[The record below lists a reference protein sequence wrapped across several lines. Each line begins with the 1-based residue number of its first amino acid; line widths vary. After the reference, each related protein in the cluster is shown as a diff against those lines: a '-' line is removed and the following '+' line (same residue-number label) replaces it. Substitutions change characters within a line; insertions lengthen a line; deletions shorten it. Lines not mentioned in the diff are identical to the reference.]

1 MQEHTQKKPLKPVRI
16 TVSIKRS
23 ETGVALITALLIVA
37 LVTVA
42 VVAMSTRQQLDI
54 RRTSNILQRD
64 QAYIFTLGGE
74 AFAKQVLKKDA
85 PNIDHRGEDWATKL
99 PPFPF
104 KGGVLIFSLDDLGG
118 RFNINNL
125 VDNDGVVSPWDV
137 KRLIQLI
144 EIIQDLDETPD
155 ELKQLFPGD
164 LVSAIVD
171 WIDEDRNTQPGGAE
185 DSDYLDGDIPYRTAN
200 RLMTSPSELLLVK
213 GITPLVY
220 KTLLPYVTVLPART
234 KININTAKEELLQ
247 ALVVDI
253 TCPQLGK
260 LNIRSEGESFQD
272 KVDNQSASEE
282 IYDTFNKAADLMKHD
297 AFTGCNL
304 VGVATSNPPAD
315 TPPVQ
320 NPQKEED
327 VIDVKSEYFLLDA
340 YAEVGP
346 EDRLIRSKL
355 YSLLERKNGKVSAII
370 RAQGTY

>member
-1 MQEHTQKKPLKPVRI
+1 MQKKLLKSVSNTVRN
-16 TVSIKRS
+16 VVGVKKN

-42 VVAMSTRQQLDI
+42 VVEMSTRQQLDI

-104 KGGVLIFSLDDLGG
+104 KGGVLLFSLDDLSG

-144 EIIQDLDETPD
+144 EIIQDQEETPE
-155 ELKQLFPGD
+155 ELKQLFPRD

-171 WIDEDRNTQPGGAE
+171 WIDEDRSTQPGGAE
-185 DSDYLDGDIPYRTAN
+185 DSDYLDGEIPYRAAN

-213 GITPLVY
+213 GMTPLAY

-272 KVDNQSASEE
+272 KVEGKSASEE
-282 IYDTFNKAADLMKHD
+282 IYDTFNKGADLMKHD

-304 VGVATSNPPAD
+304 MGVATPNPSVG

-320 NPQKEED
+320 DPQKEED

-340 YAEVGP
+340 YAEVGS
-346 EDRLIRSKL
+346 EDHLIKSKL
-355 YSLLERKNGKVSAII
+355 YSLLERKNGKVGAIM